1 MYIDTH
7 AHLYSEQF
15 NDDQNDM
22 VQRAIDANVQKMFLP
37 NIDSTTIPAMHQLCE
52 KFPNH
57 CYPMMGLHPCSVKGD
72 YKKELEIVK
81 KQIDEQK
88 YFGVGETGIDL
99 YWDTTFKVEQ
109 IEAFKFQI
117 NLAKENNL
125 PIIIH
130 SRESLDMTIQII
142 EESQDGNLR
151 GVFHCFNGSIAQSKK
166 IVDLNFMMGLGGV
179 ITFKNANL
187 DEMIKELPCE
197 KIILE
202 TDAPYL
208 SPVPYRGKRNESAY
222 IPLVA
227 EKLSEIR
234 NEVVGSIMSYTT
246 ENASKLFGIS

>member
-227 EKLSEIR
+227 QKLSEIR
-234 NEVVGSIMSYTT
+234 NEVIGSIMSYTT